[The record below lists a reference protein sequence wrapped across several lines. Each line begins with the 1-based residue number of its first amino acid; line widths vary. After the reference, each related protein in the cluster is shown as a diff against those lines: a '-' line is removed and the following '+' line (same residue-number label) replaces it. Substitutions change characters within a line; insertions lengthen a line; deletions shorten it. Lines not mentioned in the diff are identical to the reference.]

1 MSSVPPFDQLQP
13 VTVTATRTNSALFP
27 SAVPVSAN
35 VPPSGQGIIKFSIG
49 TSPSG
54 PWLVTFGE
62 QDSPLSVGQL
72 EIPSRLSSLGGT
84 QDHAIHIFPG
94 GYKTVQALGA
104 FPHELRWRGIL
115 LGGNASPRSFE
126 LDTLRRSGATGY
138 LKLGPWLWKGLV
150 TAYLADFLHQ
160 NYITY
165 EMSFE
170 PTSDL
175 TATTPQVTQ
184 STAPSMAALLQQI
197 NATYLA
203 STSLLSLAS
212 QAALS
217 TFANTVQGF
226 IFQASTGGASLSSGD
241 ILSITKAQATAQAA
255 LAVDAISSNPQVAAQ
270 ALGAQGAA
278 NTLVAGLLTQQ
289 VQTTLQV
296 VNPNLVSLAAQ
307 YLGDASRWSEI
318 ANMNGLNDIEPT
330 GMYALAIPT
339 I

>member
-1 MSSVPPFDQLQP
+1 MSASLNQLQP
-13 VTVTATRTNSALFP
+13 VTVAATRTNSALFP

-35 VPPSGQGIIKFSIG
+35 VQSTGQGIITFSIG

-62 QDSPLSVGQL
+62 KNTPLSVSPL
-72 EIPSRLSSLGGT
+72 EIPSRLSALGGV
-84 QDHAIHIFPG
+84 QNHAIHMFPG

-115 LGGNASPRSFE
+115 TGGNASPRSFE
-126 LDTLRRSGATGY
+126 IDTLRRSGATGY
-138 LKLGPWLWKGLV
+138 IKLGPWLWKGLV
-150 TAYLADFLHQ
+150 TSYLADFLHQ

-170 PTSDL
+170 PTADL
-175 TATTPQVTQ
+175 TSTVAQVQQ
-184 STAPSMAALLQQI
+184 SASASMSSLLQQI
-197 NATYLA
+197 NSQYLA

-217 TFANTVQGF
+217 TFANTVQAF
-226 IFQASTGGASLSSGD
+226 VYQAATGQASLSSSD
-241 ILSITKAQATAQAA
+241 ILSITEAQAGAQGA
-255 LAVDAISSNPQVAAQ
+255 LAVDAISSDPQVAAQ

-289 VQTTLQV
+289 IQTSLQV

-307 YLGDASRWSEI
+307 YLGDASRWQEI
-318 ANMNGLNDIEPT
+318 ANLNGLTDIEPAGLYT
-330 GMYALAIPT
+330 LAIPT
-339 I
+339 V